1 MSMEWDS
8 IESCF
13 GREAFARLMKAM
25 QMQWA
30 MHRKRLEN
38 IVAVRQVCFGQRGV
52 HQGLRW
58 VRRVC
63 QGLGRCAEGRGEW
76 AGGRGGRLPGLLRCI
91 RAWAERNT
99 KV

>member
-13 GREAFARLMKAM
+13 GREAYARLMKAM
-25 QMQWA
+25 QTQWA

-52 HQGLRW
+52 WQGLRW
-58 VRRVC
+58 VWGVCRQVRR
-63 QGLGRCAEGRGEW
+63 G
-76 AGGRGGRLPGLLRCI
+76 PG
-91 RAWAERNT
+91 
-99 KV
+99 